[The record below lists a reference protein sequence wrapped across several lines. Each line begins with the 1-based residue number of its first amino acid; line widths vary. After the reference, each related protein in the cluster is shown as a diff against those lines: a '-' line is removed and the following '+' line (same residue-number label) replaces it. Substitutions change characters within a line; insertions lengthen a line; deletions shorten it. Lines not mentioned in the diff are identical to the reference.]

1 MRGRRRCALLVFAFV
16 LNGNVYV
23 FVATFGMATSFV
35 IGMRI
40 VVMFIT
46 EFEEMNGL

>member
-1 MRGRRRCALLVFAFV
+1 MLVFAFV
-16 LNGNVYV
+16 LNGNVHV
-23 FVATFGMATSFV
+23 FVAAFGMTTALV

-40 VVMFIT
+40 VVMFVA